1 MYSLC
6 YSKIATIFTPNLRV
20 FYQEILFMNLQDDTH
35 FDEIPSTP
43 VAETSSSSPAPTET
57 PAKTKR
63 IMRSDNPIVQACLGE
78 LFRFSSPSQIDTRL
92 RSLRRQF
99 ICVDGDEHDSLILW
113 VHGFQ
118 ITSNE
123 DTQGFVGHFA
133 CISGK
138 SLSEGGLTLSIT
150 KVPMPLSD
158 HPQKKRPKQPHP
170 NGAHPIMRRINKGY
184 IYHTEDEALH
194 DLAALHA
201 EFPDVS
207 IPASPEKLYI
217 IIYDRSDKSR
227 GPVRKVVMR
236 VIAVEDENADENT
249 PTQGYKIVIKDNN
262 RRSGGGKGIAA
273 MTLAGEQMG
282 R

>member
-1 MYSLC
+1 MS
-6 YSKIATIFTPNLRV
+6 
-20 FYQEILFMNLQDDTH
+20 LQDDTH
-35 FDEIPSTP
+35 FDETHSTP
-43 VAETSSSSPAPTET
+43 VPEDVLSSPTPTPTET

-63 IMRSDNPIVQACLGE
+63 IMRSDNPIIQACLGE
-78 LFRFSSPSQIDTRL
+78 LFRFSSPIQIETRL

-99 ICVDGDEHDSLILW
+99 VCVDGDEHDSLILW

-118 ITSNE
+118 VTTGE
-123 DTQGFVGHFA
+123 DTQGFVGNFA
-133 CISGK
+133 CIAGK
-138 SLSEGGLTLSIT
+138 ALPDGALTLSIT
-150 KVPMPLSD
+150 KVPMPLAD
-158 HPQKKRPKQPHP
+158 HPHKKRPKQPHP
-170 NGAHPIMRRINKGY
+170 NGAHPIMRRVNKGH
-184 IYHTEDEALH
+184 IYPTENEALQ

-217 IIYDRSDKSR
+217 ILYDRSDKTR

-236 VIAVEDENADENT
+236 VMAVEDENTDETT
-249 PTQGYKIVIKDNN
+249 PAQGYKIVIKDNN

-273 MTLAGEQMG
+273 MTLAGDQMMG

>member
-1 MYSLC
+1 MSLQHNDP
-6 YSKIATIFTPNLRV
+6 IDATPAT
-20 FYQEILFMNLQDDTH
+20 D
-35 FDEIPSTP
+35 STDHL
-43 VAETSSSSPAPTET
+43 ET
-57 PAKTKR
+57 PTPTPQSPEPAAKTKR

-78 LFRFSSPSQIDTRL
+78 LFRFSSPSQIETRL
-92 RSLRRQF
+92 RNLRRQF
-99 ICVDGDEHDSLILW
+99 ACVDGDEPDSLILW

-118 ITSNE
+118 VTTSE

-138 SLSEGGLTLSIT
+138 SLPDGALTLSIT
-150 KVPMPLSD
+150 KVPMPLAD
-158 HPQKKRPKQPHP
+158 HPQKKRPKQAHP
-170 NGAHPIMRRINKGY
+170 NGAHPIMRRVNKGY
-184 IYHTEDEALH
+184 IYPTEDEALH

-217 IIYDRSDKSR
+217 ILYDRSDKTR

-236 VIAVEDENADENT
+236 VVPAGDGDDAGEDAT
-249 PTQGYKIVIKDNN
+249 IGYKIVIKDNN

-273 MTLAGEQMG
+273 IALSGEQMG

>member
-1 MYSLC
+1 MTLQHDHQYDE
-6 YSKIATIFTPNLRV
+6 TPQTDV
-20 FYQEILFMNLQDDTH
+20 SE
-35 FDEIPSTP
+35 P
-43 VAETSSSSPAPTET
+43 SSSSPSTAET
-57 PAKTKR
+57 PSKTKR

-78 LFRFSSPSQIDTRL
+78 LFRFSSPSQIETRL

-99 ICVDGDEHDSLILW
+99 ICVDGDEPDSLILW

-118 ITSNE
+118 VTTGE

-133 CISGK
+133 CIAGK
-138 SLSEGGLTLSIT
+138 ALPDGALTLSIT
-150 KVPMPLSD
+150 KVPMPLAD
-158 HPQKKRPKQPHP
+158 HPHKKRPKQPHP

-184 IYHTEDEALH
+184 IYPTEEEALH

-217 IIYDRSDKSR
+217 ILYDRSDKTR

-236 VIAVEDENADENT
+236 VVPVEDENANENT
-249 PTQGYKIVIKDNN
+249 HTQGYKIVIKDNN

-273 MTLAGEQMG
+273 MALSGEQMG